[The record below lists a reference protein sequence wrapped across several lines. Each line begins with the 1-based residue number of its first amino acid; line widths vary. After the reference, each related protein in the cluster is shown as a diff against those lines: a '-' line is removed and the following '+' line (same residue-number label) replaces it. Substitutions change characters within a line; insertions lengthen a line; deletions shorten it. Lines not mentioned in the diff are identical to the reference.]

1 MKADPEIYYFI
12 DVFDFISEGC
22 YYITYSNIIQGST
35 LTPMFELP
43 ASRSK

>member
-1 MKADPEIYYFI
+1 MKADPKIYYA
-12 DVFDFISEGC
+12 VEFDFISEGC